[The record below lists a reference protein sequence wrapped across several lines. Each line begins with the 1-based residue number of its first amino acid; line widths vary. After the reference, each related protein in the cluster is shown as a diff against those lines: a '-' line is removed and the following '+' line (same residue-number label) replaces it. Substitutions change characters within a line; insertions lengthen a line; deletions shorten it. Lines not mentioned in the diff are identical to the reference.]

1 MTGVACR
8 EGCGGVLPLSY
19 CSYDTEIFIS
29 SSHLIMKPSATLKK
43 QSDLI
48 RDQRI
53 QINTLR
59 DIE

>member
-1 MTGVACR
+1 
-8 EGCGGVLPLSY
+8 
-19 CSYDTEIFIS
+19 
-29 SSHLIMKPSATLKK
+29 MKPFAILKK

-59 DIE
+59 DIEWKYEQIAQ